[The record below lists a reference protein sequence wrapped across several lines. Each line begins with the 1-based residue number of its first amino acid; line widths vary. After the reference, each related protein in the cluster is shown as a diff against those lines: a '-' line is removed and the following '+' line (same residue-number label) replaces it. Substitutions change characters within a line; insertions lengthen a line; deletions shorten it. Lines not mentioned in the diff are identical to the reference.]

1 MNRFLAT
8 LIKELL
14 LLRRDRAGL
23 AVLFIM
29 PAVLVLVITL
39 VQQHAL
45 STIGE
50 GRTSI
55 LFIDGDQ
62 DALGR
67 LIHEALLTAPGVDL
81 TVRPDGDAAVLEA
94 ALESVIQGEYQLYL
108 RLPPGT
114 TQRVRARAKLLA
126 KQAFEGEGQPGDI
139 KPPPAAIELHFD
151 PTVLGSLRSAVHHL
165 LELML
170 LRLEVAEKV
179 AALGEEL
186 PAALAVAMKEAL
198 GPMAAVSESLPT
210 PGLALS
216 WPAPALLQI
225 AAVQTE
231 DRMPLPTATQHNVPA
246 WSLFGIF
253 FIVLPMAGTFIKE
266 RYSGVALRLR
276 SLPVVYPTLM
286 AGKVGAYILV
296 CLGQLVLI
304 VSIGKWVLPLCGAT
318 AFTLD
323 AAPLALVLVTACV
336 ILAATSLGILLGTVV
351 GTYEQAAM
359 VGPISIVIAAAIGGV
374 MVPVYAMPTVMQRLS
389 LLSPLA
395 WGLNAY
401 IELFVRQGHLAD
413 VAPEAAALALFAMAC
428 LLLAWG
434 VRYGRQRSGRT
445 GG

>member
-1 MNRFLAT
+1 MNHFLAV

-39 VQQHAL
+39 VQQNAL

-67 LIHEALLTAPGVDL
+67 LLHEALLASPGVDL
-81 TVRPDGDAAVLEA
+81 TVRPDGDAAALSDALEA
-94 ALESVIQGEYQLYL
+94 VTQGDYQLYL

-114 TQRVRARAKLLA
+114 TARVRARARLLA
-126 KQAFEGEGQPGDI
+126 QQAFGGKAAAGDI
-139 KPPPAAIELHFD
+139 SLPPAGIELRFD
-151 PTVLGSLRSAVHHL
+151 PTVLGSLRSAVRHL

-179 AALGEEL
+179 DALGEQL
-186 PAALAVAMKEAL
+186 PDALAVAMQEAL
-198 GPMAAVSESLPT
+198 GPMAAVSQSLPAPT
-210 PGLALS
+210 LELS

-225 AAVQTE
+225 AAAPTE
-231 DRMPLPTATQHNVPA
+231 DQVSLPTATQHNVPA

-266 RYSGVALRLR
+266 RYSGVALRLS

-286 AGKVGAYILV
+286 AGKVAAYVLV

-323 AAPLALVLVTACV
+323 AAPLPLAVVTACV

-351 GTYEQAAM
+351 RSYEQAAM

-374 MVPVYAMPTVMQRLS
+374 MVPVYAMPTVMQQLS
-389 LLSPLA
+389 MLSPLA

-401 IELFVRQGHLAD
+401 MELFVRQGHLGD
-413 VAPEAAALALFAMAC
+413 VAPEAAALALFALGC

-434 VRYGRQRSGRT
+434 VRHGRLRSGRA

>member
-14 LLRRDRAGL
+14 LLRRDRAGM

-29 PAVLVLVITL
+29 PAVLVMVITL
-39 VQQHAL
+39 VQQNAL

-67 LIHEALLTAPGVDL
+67 LIHEALLASPGVDL
-81 TVRPDGDAAVLEA
+81 TVRPDGDSAVLA
-94 ALESVIQGEYQLYL
+94 DALESVIQGDYQLYL

-114 TQRVRARAKLLA
+114 TKRVRARARLLA
-126 KQAFEGEGQPGDI
+126 QEAFGKEGEAGDMGL
-139 KPPPAAIELHFD
+139 PPAAIELHFD
-151 PTVLGSLRSAVHHL
+151 PTVLGGLRSAVHHL

-170 LRLEVAEKV
+170 LRLEVGEKV
-179 AALGEEL
+179 AALGEQL
-186 PAALAVAMKEAL
+186 PEALALSMKEAL
-198 GPMAAVSESLPT
+198 GPMAGVSQSLPT
-210 PGLALS
+210 PTLELS
-216 WPAPALLQI
+216 WPEPPLLQI
-225 AAVQTE
+225 TAQTE
-231 DRMPLPTATQHNVPA
+231 DRIPLPTATQHNVPA

-266 RYSGVALRLR
+266 RYSGVELRLG

-286 AGKVGAYILV
+286 GGKVGAYVLV

-318 AFTLD
+318 AFSLD
-323 AAPLALVLVTACV
+323 ADPLALGVVTVCV
-336 ILAATSLGILLGTVV
+336 ILAATSLGILLGTAVRS
-351 GTYEQAAM
+351 YEQAAM

-374 MVPVYAMPTVMQRLS
+374 MVPVYAMPTVMQQLS
-389 LLSPLA
+389 QLSPLA

-401 IELFVRQGHLAD
+401 MELFVRQGHLTN
-413 VAPEAAALALFAMAC
+413 VASEAAALSLFALTC

-434 VRYGRQRSGRT
+434 VRHGRQRSGRA